1 MLTDI
6 VFIYL
11 HIYHPDASRVNAA
24 QPQGDHCLYRHRL
37 DQEADERTTGPATFI
52 DSDGNP
58 ILGDQYV

>member
-24 QPQGDHCLYRHRL
+24 Q
-37 DQEADERTTGPATFI
+37 DQEANERPTGPATFIVI